1 MMNRLL
7 DNICFMLDHCDA
19 SDKRT
24 SRKLCASEG
33 LFKGRITLREFWA
46 IADSMGFAA
55 LFPVDLLNK
64 ELTLGAPLP
73 LSAG

>member
-24 SRKLCASEG
+24 SRKLCTNEG
-33 LFKGRITLREFWA
+33 LSKGGITLREFWA
-46 IADSMGFAA
+46 IADSLGFAS

-64 ELTLGAPLP
+64 ELMLGAPLL